1 VLVPSSRE
9 DKSSTT
15 IKGRKCRVIE
25 EINRITNIMDSKLT
39 ELIKFFE
46 DIDNVTIDKGVFG
59 KRLGPD
65 ETKFFPCY
73 LDALDPGISKLVSD
87 RTIDT
92 SCWLCDAGA
101 GDYRVVALTTGKYKI
116 PTIGIEYNPILVE
129 VGKDCISKLK
139 QKSII
144 EKIPIIIAQGDFT
157 KDDVY
162 NKYGI
167 PFEDIKTFFNFKTNQ
182 EGIAN
187 KIARQS
193 PTGTVFLFYTTVK
206 EAQKFNGLNFE
217 RTLNLP
223 YPQFPDT
230 YTYLHVYQK

>member
-1 VLVPSSRE
+1 M
-9 DKSSTT
+9 DTT
-15 IKGRKCRVIE
+15 
-25 EINRITNIMDSKLT
+25 LT

-46 DIDNVTIDKGVFG
+46 NIDDVTIDRGVFG

-65 ETKFFPCY
+65 ETIFFPCY
-73 LDALDPGISKLVSD
+73 LDALDPGISRLVSD
-87 RTIDT
+87 KTIDT
-92 SCWLCDAGA
+92 SSWLCDAGA
-101 GDYRVVALTTGKYKI
+101 GDYRFVALTAGKYKI
-116 PTIGIEYNPILVE
+116 PTIGIEYNPILVG

-139 QKSII
+139 QESII
-144 EKIPIIIAQGDFT
+144 ENIPVIIAQGDFT

-167 PFEDIKTFFNFKTNQ
+167 PFEDIKTFFSFKTNQ
-182 EGIAN
+182 EGIAH

-193 PTGTVFLFYTTVK
+193 PAGTVFIYYTPVK
-206 EAQKFNGLNFE
+206 EAQELNGLNFE

-230 YTYLHVYQK
+230 YTYLHVYKK